1 MCASPLF
8 LYHEMIIHALFDC
21 FTGVNTTRASKDSG
35 STYFFILCGPGTYTP
50 HIQSKQRINIH
61 NSHWVNL
68 RLNFNSLFVIW
79 LFFQQ
84 HSGIPVAALKEDISS
99 SCQYKPLT
107 PTRKTKRS
115 VKAQS
120 VGHKK
125 RCTLTYWHL
134 DIMKTFN
141 WLLNQRQR
149 AKSICVL
156 TCVAVDNRSVTVCL
170 KGSGCIELP
179 HGAAHWY

>member
-8 LYHEMIIHALFDC
+8 LYSIHFYP
-21 FTGVNTTRASKDSG
+21 FMKWSFMG
-35 STYFFILCGPGTYTP
+35 SILQEPQRTLSLRLFFILCGPGTYTP
-50 HIQSKQRINIH
+50 HIQSKQCINIH

-115 VKAQS
+115 DKAQS

-125 RCTLTYWHL
+125 RCTLTYC

-141 WLLNQRQR
+141 WLLNQQQR